1 MIRLLI
7 ADDHPIVRQGV
18 QFLLEQHRDLEVVGE
33 AEDGAAAVQL
43 AEELKP
49 DVVLLDLVMPGN
61 DGVETI
67 RELRRRARATRVVV
81 LTSYHGDE
89 LIYGAVRAGA
99 LSYLLKDMDPGEL
112 VQAVRAPARGE
123 SVLHP
128 RVAARVLSGLRGDEL
143 TEGLTRRELE
153 VLTRLA
159 RGEAN
164 REIASGLHISEET
177 VKTHVSNLL
186 AKLHFESRTQ
196 AALYALRRNLVLP
209 DDAGPGPEA

>member
-18 QFLLEQHRDLEVVGE
+18 QFMLEQHRDLEVVGE
-33 AEDGAAAVQL
+33 AKDGAAAVQL

-49 DVVLLDLVMPGN
+49 DVVLLDLVMPGQ

-99 LSYLLKDMDPGEL
+99 LSYLLKDMDPREL
-112 VQAVRAPARGE
+112 VQAVRAAARGE

-159 RGEAN
+159 RGNAN
-164 REIASGLHISEET
+164 REIAAELHISEET

-186 AKLHFESRTQ
+186 AKLHVESRTQ

-209 DDAGPGPEA
+209 DDAAPDCDV

>member
-18 QFLLEQHRDLEVVGE
+18 QFMLEQHRDLEVVGE

-49 DVVLLDLVMPGN
+49 DVVLLDLVMPGQ

-99 LSYLLKDMDPGEL
+99 LSYLLKDMDPREL
-112 VQAVRAPARGE
+112 VQAVRAAARGE

-159 RGEAN
+159 RGNAN
-164 REIASGLHISEET
+164 REIAAELHISEET

-186 AKLHFESRTQ
+186 AKLHVESRTQ

-209 DDAGPGPEA
+209 DEAGPDCDV

>member
-1 MIRLLI
+1 MIRLVI
-7 ADDHPIVRQGV
+7 ADDHPVVRQGIR
-18 QFLLEQHRDLEVVGE
+18 FLLEQHRDIHVVGE
-33 AEDGAAAVQL
+33 AQDGAEAVRL
-43 AEELKP
+43 TAELKP
-49 DVVLLDLVMPGN
+49 DVILLDLVMPGQ

-67 RELRRRARATRVVV
+67 RELRRRSRGVRVVV

-89 LIYGAVRAGA
+89 LIYQAVRAGA
-99 LSYLLKDMDPGEL
+99 LSYLLKDVEPSEL
-112 VQAVRAPARGE
+112 VRAVRGAALGE
-123 SVLHP
+123 SILHP

-159 RGEAN
+159 RGDAN

-186 AKLHFESRTQ
+186 AKLHVASRTQ
-196 AALYALRRNLVLP
+196 AAVYALRRNLVLP
-209 DDAGPGPEA
+209 DDTTASPG

>member
-7 ADDHPIVRQGV
+7 ADDHPVVRQGIR
-18 QFLLEQHRDLEVVGE
+18 FLLEQHRDIHVVGE
-33 AEDGAAAVQL
+33 AHDGAEAVRL
-43 AEELKP
+43 TAELKP
-49 DVVLLDLVMPGN
+49 DVILLDLVMPGQ

-67 RELRRRARATRVVV
+67 RELRRRSRGVRVVV

-89 LIYGAVRAGA
+89 LIYQAVRAGA
-99 LSYLLKDMDPGEL
+99 LSYLLKDVEPSEL
-112 VQAVRAPARGE
+112 VRAVRGAALGE
-123 SVLHP
+123 SILHP

-159 RGEAN
+159 RGDAN

-177 VKTHVSNLL
+177 VKTHMSNLL
-186 AKLHFESRTQ
+186 AKLHVASRTQ

-209 DDAGPGPEA
+209 DDTTASPG